1 MVILFSIVG
10 SFSIYCFNLF
20 FGYSTFFNMVF
31 QYGGVCWKKSDLIF
45 DSCVIGGIGQ
55 SRQFFWDNLLTFYF
69 LSIILKV

>member
-1 MVILFSIVG
+1 
-10 SFSIYCFNLF
+10 
-20 FGYSTFFNMVF
+20 MVF